1 MYNQYREGWIEVIC
15 GCMFAGKTEEL
26 IRRINVLSYARKNIL
41 VFKPK
46 IDDRYSTT
54 EIASHAGSKVP
65 CIVISEAK
73 EILNHVNYDTDVVAI
88 DEVQF
93 FDEDVVDICEYLADS
108 GLRVMVAGLDKDFRG
123 EPFGVLPD
131 LLTRAEFVTKL
142 TAVCAKCG
150 APATRTQRIING
162 KPASFNDPIVLVGAK
177 EAYEPRCRHCHEIVE
192 KPIKFEN
199 QKKIQFRPRKI
210 SSGS

>member
-54 EIASHAGSKVP
+54 EIASHAGSKVA

-73 EILNHVNYDTDVVAI
+73 EILDHVNYDTDVVAI

-199 QKKIQFRPRKI
+199 QKKIQFRPRK
-210 SSGS
+210 

>member
-73 EILNHVNYDTDVVAI
+73 EILDHVNYDTDVVAI

-177 EAYEPRCRHCHEIVE
+177 EAYEPRCCHCHEIVE

-199 QKKIQFRPRKI
+199 QKKIQFRPRRK
-210 SSGS
+210 

>member
-65 CIVISEAK
+65 CIVVSEAK

-199 QKKIQFRPRKI
+199 QKKIQFRPRK
-210 SSGS
+210 

>member
-162 KPASFNDPIVLVGAK
+162 NPASFNDPIVLVGAK

-199 QKKIQFRPRKI
+199 QKKIQFRPRK
-210 SSGS
+210 

>member
-65 CIVISEAK
+65 CIVISVAK

-199 QKKIQFRPRKI
+199 QKKIQFRPRK
-210 SSGS
+210 

>member
-73 EILNHVNYDTDVVAI
+73 EILDHVNYDTDVVAI

-199 QKKIQFRPRKI
+199 QKKIQFRPRKKI
-210 SSGS
+210 G

>member
-1 MYNQYREGWIEVIC
+1 MYNQYKEGWLEVIS

-26 IRRINVLSYARKNIL
+26 IRRINVLSFAKKKII

-54 EIASHAGSKVP
+54 EIVSHAGMHVP
-65 CIVISEAK
+65 CVVVENAMDILEYVSED
-73 EILNHVNYDTDVVAI
+73 VDVVAV

-93 FDEDVVDICEYLADS
+93 FDKAIVDVCEFLADH

-123 EPFGVLPD
+123 EPFGVMPE

-142 TAVCAKCG
+142 EAVCAKCG
-150 APATRTQRIING
+150 SPATRTQRIVDG
-162 KPASFNDPIVLVGAK
+162 VPASYNDPIVLVGAK
-177 EAYEPRCRHCHEIVE
+177 ESYEPRCRHCHEVLN
-192 KPIKFEN
+192 KPKYIKVHFHET
-199 QKKIQFRPRKI
+199 
-210 SSGS
+210 

>member
-73 EILNHVNYDTDVVAI
+73 EILDHMNYDTDVVAI

-199 QKKIQFRPRKI
+199 QKKIQFRPRKKV
-210 SSGS
+210 G

>member
-26 IRRINVLSYARKNIL
+26 IRRINVLSYVRKVIL

-199 QKKIQFRPRKI
+199 QKKIQFRPRRK
-210 SSGS
+210 

>member
-73 EILNHVNYDTDVVAI
+73 EILNHVNYDTVVVAI
-88 DEVQF
+88 DDVQF

-199 QKKIQFRPRKI
+199 QKKIQFRPRK
-210 SSGS
+210 